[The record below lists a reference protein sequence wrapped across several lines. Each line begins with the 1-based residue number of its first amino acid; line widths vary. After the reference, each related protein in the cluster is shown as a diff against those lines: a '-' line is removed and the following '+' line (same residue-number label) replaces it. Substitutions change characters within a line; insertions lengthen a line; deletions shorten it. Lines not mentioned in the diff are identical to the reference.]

1 MIYDLRIKKRILI
14 VVFLLSLVFSLSVAT
29 KSARAAIF
37 SFDASAS
44 QIRLGDEFSVDLMLD
59 TEKQEIN
66 AIEAKVLFPLDI
78 LELKQISDGNS
89 LINIWAQKP
98 EFKEDV
104 TGRVGVVDFAGIIP
118 GGYNGYLGKRKIVSL
133 TFLAKNNGASSV
145 VISQAQALLNDG
157 AGTAAAVTSANF
169 GFSISASAPAVSSE
183 PTKDQER
190 PESFAIYLS
199 KDKNIFNGKW
209 FVVFATQ
216 DKKSGISHYEVA
228 EDKKNVGVEYDKLNW
243 HRAESPYVLSDQS
256 LGDFVYV
263 KAIDNQENEKVSVL
277 PSSIKKDYKIYLFWS
292 IILLIVL
299 RLLYNRGICRRK
311 KTTNQN

>member
-1 MIYDLRIKKRILI
+1 MNYDLRITKRSLTI
-14 VVFLLSLVFSLSVAT
+14 VFLFSVFFSFLFMIQN
-29 KSARAAIF
+29 ARAVTF
-37 SFDASAS
+37 SFDAPAS
-44 QIRLGDEFSVDLMLD
+44 QIRTGDEFSVDLMLD

-66 AIEAKVLFPLDI
+66 AVEAKVLFPLDI
-78 LELKQISDGNS
+78 LELKQVSDGDS
-89 LINIWAQKP
+89 LINLWAQKSAQVSGKG
-98 EFKEDV
+98 EI
-104 TGRVGVVDFAGIIP
+104 TFAGIIP
-118 GGYNGYLGKRKIVSL
+118 GGYNGYLGKRKIISL

-145 VISQAQALLNDG
+145 LITEAKALLNDG

-169 GFSISASAPAVSSE
+169 GFSISADAQAVSSE

-190 PESFAIYLS
+190 PESFAVYLS